1 MSLKLV
7 INLLCYRRYILM
19 RLIQDINEFKA
30 CYKSIMLSYIYC
42 KETVLLSYFYFMLVL
57 TIVLHPF

>member
-7 INLLCYRRYILM
+7 INLLCYCRYMLM

-30 CYKSIMLSYIYC
+30 CYKSIMLS
-42 KETVLLSYFYFMLVL
+42 
-57 TIVLHPF
+57 

>member
-30 CYKSIMLSYIYC
+30 CLNLLCYRRYILMRLIQDINEFKACYKSIMLS
-42 KETVLLSYFYFMLVL
+42 
-57 TIVLHPF
+57 